1 MTVTWQSHDIYMT
14 LIVVLQV
21 HYSSDG
27 RLYATASKDGAI
39 KVQKPLSTK
48 YDCEG
53 FIELLECFT
62 VHVKDVIFVGLFYFR
77 YGME

>member
-1 MTVTWQSHDIYMT
+1 MT

-21 HYSSDG
+21 HYTSDG

-39 KVQKPLSTK
+39 KVQKLKSTK

-53 FIELLECFT
+53 CT
-62 VHVKDVIFVGLFYFR
+62 VYVKDMIFVCLFHFR
-77 YGME
+77 YGMV

>member
-1 MTVTWQSHDIYMT
+1 MT

-39 KVQKPLSTK
+39 KVQILRVQNTIVKSL
-48 YDCEG
+48 
-53 FIELLECFT
+53 IESVSL
-62 VHVKDVIFVGLFYFR
+62 HVKDMILVGLFYFR
-77 YGME
+77 YGMV